1 MNHKRG
7 AFLSRDLVA
16 NTEAVELLCRIRK
29 WISATGPACLVHPL
43 GFCVVLL
50 QKNDD
55 EEWRFHV
62 WPKGA
67 RRITGMPALIHTHNK
82 VVESKILRGEVA
94 NIIYSVAGVAKGGA
108 PVYEVEYLGD
118 RYALGSA
125 NVLVRSGSRVKP
137 TAVSKQLIRVNQS
150 YAIPAHVFHQTDVAQ
165 SMSVATL
172 VCMHSPVPGAIQ
184 LIGLDG
190 YPDRMAFERR
200 RCAAIEAAD
209 CVGPV

>member
-94 NIIYSVAGVAKGGA
+94 NIIYRLRG
-108 PVYEVEYLGD
+108 
-118 RYALGSA
+118 
-125 NVLVRSGSRVKP
+125 
-137 TAVSKQLIRVNQS
+137 
-150 YAIPAHVFHQTDVAQ
+150 
-165 SMSVATL
+165 
-172 VCMHSPVPGAIQ
+172 
-184 LIGLDG
+184 
-190 YPDRMAFERR
+190 
-200 RCAAIEAAD
+200 
-209 CVGPV
+209 

>member
-82 VVESKILRGEVA
+82 VVESKILRGELS

-118 RYALGSA
+118 RYAFGLSECAGSQRFSCEA
-125 NVLVRSGSRVKP
+125 NRGFKAIDPSKPELRDSRARLP
-137 TAVSKQLIRVNQS
+137 SN
-150 YAIPAHVFHQTDVAQ
+150 
-165 SMSVATL
+165 
-172 VCMHSPVPGAIQ
+172 
-184 LIGLDG
+184 
-190 YPDRMAFERR
+190 
-200 RCAAIEAAD
+200 
-209 CVGPV
+209 

>member
-67 RRITGMPALIHTHNK
+67 RRITGMPALIHTYNK
-82 VVESKILRGEVA
+82 VALAIMASLVTLMFFA
-94 NIIYSVAGVAKGGA
+94 DAAGMI
-108 PVYEVEYLGD
+108 D
-118 RYALGSA
+118 
-125 NVLVRSGSRVKP
+125 
-137 TAVSKQLIRVNQS
+137 
-150 YAIPAHVFHQTDVAQ
+150 
-165 SMSVATL
+165 
-172 VCMHSPVPGAIQ
+172 
-184 LIGLDG
+184 
-190 YPDRMAFERR
+190 
-200 RCAAIEAAD
+200 
-209 CVGPV
+209 